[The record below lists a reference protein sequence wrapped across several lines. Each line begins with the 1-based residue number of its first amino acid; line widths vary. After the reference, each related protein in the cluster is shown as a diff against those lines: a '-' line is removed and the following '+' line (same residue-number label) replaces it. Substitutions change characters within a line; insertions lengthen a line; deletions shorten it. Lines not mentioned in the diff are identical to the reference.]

1 MDRTWR
7 PIGDL
12 AVELVAR
19 LEKSRVA
26 GSPGG
31 DCPPAPV
38 GGGDDT
44 SGAIG
49 GREDGLPGND
59 GRDCP
64 EPGLTHEGASI
75 HATPPAGQQA
85 VGSLGGRKETEKGR
99 GTKPR
104 QVVAGSVKALGEAP
118 TRQGDATKG
127 KPFTGF
133 NTAYR
138 QPMLTVLPG
147 GRCVDR
153 ASHTREASR
162 AARSMHLRLVWDGAH
177 QARSLAGTSRRR

>member
-26 GSPGG
+26 GSLGG
-31 DCPPAPV
+31 DCPPALA

-44 SGAIG
+44 SGAMG
-49 GREDGLPGND
+49 GRKDGLPGND
-59 GRDCP
+59 DRDCP

-75 HATPPAGQQA
+75 HATPPAGRQA
-85 VGSLGGRKETEKGR
+85 VGSLGGRKETEKSR
-99 GTKPR
+99 TPPR
-104 QVVAGSVKALGEAP
+104 RPAKSIQGGNVKALGRAM
-118 TRQGDATKG
+118 TRQRDTRPAASG
-127 KPFTGF
+127 KP
-133 NTAYR
+133 
-138 QPMLTVLPG
+138 MLVALPG
-147 GRCVDR
+147 GRCMDR

-162 AARSMHLRLVWDGAH
+162 AARSMHLRLVWDRGHYDRQSALSS
-177 QARSLAGTSRRR
+177 ACSTGS